1 MAQHELS
8 WSQGRILEYLQKF
21 GKTLDGDAE
30 LANKLGL
37 GYGSTVNQSLKKL
50 VKYRLVEIEWVAGS
64 RIVRITDLG
73 KRHLIIDE
81 ELKGKPRGCA

>member
-8 WSQGRILEYLQKF
+8 WSQGKILEYLQKF

-37 GYGSTVNQSLKKL
+37 GYGSTVNQALKKL
-50 VKYRLVEIEWVAGS
+50 VKYHLVEIEWVAGS
-64 RIVRITDLG
+64 RMVRITDLG